1 MLAVPDTA
9 IGKVASGLVPK
20 IAPGTIVVI
29 LDAAAPYAGHLPER
43 ADITYFVT
51 HPCHPPIFNDET
63 TRGAAATTTSAASPR
78 SRRSSMR

>member
-9 IGKVASGLVPK
+9 IGKVAAELVPK
-20 IAPGTIVVI
+20 VVPGTIVMA
-29 LDAAAPYAGHLPER
+29 LDAAAPYAGHLPAR

-63 TRGAAATTTSAASPR
+63 TPRGGTTISAGSPR
-78 SRRSSMR
+78 DRRS